1 MHKDYEDGEYKVLAK
16 PTIDINALCKA
27 VYGDLVDIQ
36 GGDKSLSPN
45 ERAGYLSLAR
55 DLVARDILQQ
65 AITEKVA
72 SPKDVGILKGLR
84 DREMKLSA
92 SIIKKEKA
100 LGIDPEARHKRGGV
114 RRGDEVVHDLIVQT
128 KTFRADHIIHVQHCG
143 ILLGFFCIHFPKHF
157 PREITV
163 RCPRCNEEFTVELV
177 RDRDLEL
184 YVEAQEFAPEGAPK
198 HLVPTRPRE

>member
-1 MHKDYEDGEYKVLAK
+1 MPKDYEDGEYKVLVE
-16 PTIDINALCKA
+16 PPIDVNAMCKT

-36 GGDKSLSPN
+36 GGDKALSPN

-65 AITEKVA
+65 AITEKIA
-72 SPKDVGILKGLR
+72 STNVIGLEALR
-84 DREMKLSA
+84 KREIALSK
-92 SIIKKEKA
+92 SIILKEKA

-114 RRGDEVVHDLIVQT
+114 RRGDEVIHDLAAQT
-128 KTFRADHIIHVQHCG
+128 KAFRAEHIIHVQHCG
-143 ILLGFFCIHFPKHF
+143 ILMGFFCVHFPKHF

-163 RCPRCNEEFTVELV
+163 RCPRCDEEFVVELV

-184 YVEAQEFAPEGAPK
+184 YVEAQEFHPAGAPK

>member
-1 MHKDYEDGEYKVLAK
+1 MAE
-16 PTIDINALCKA
+16 IDVDALCRT
-27 VYGDLVDIQ
+27 VYGDLVDIH
-36 GGDKSLSPN
+36 GGDQSLSPN

-65 AITEKVA
+65 AITTKIA
-72 SPKDVGILKGLR
+72 GINVTGLDALR
-84 DREMKLSA
+84 KREIVLSK
-92 SIIKKEKA
+92 SIILKEKA

-114 RRGDEVVHDLIVQT
+114 RRGDEVIHDLVAQT

-143 ILLGFFCIHFPKHF
+143 VLLGFFCIHFPKHF

-163 RCPRCNEEFTVELV
+163 RCPRCDEEFVVELV

-184 YVEAQEFAPEGAPK
+184 YVEAQEFHPEGAPK